1 MNRTRIFTA
10 AVGATLIGAATL
22 FSSAAS
28 AGNNVAWSVSI
39 GGPGFAVSAGQP
51 VYGRGFVGPAYYGA
65 PYRPYY
71 RPYYRPHYRPV
82 VVAPPVVY
90 RPYYAPVVAP
100 YPAYVPRPVVYAPP
114 VVVAPRP
121 W

>member
-1 MNRTRIFTA
+1 MNRTRIVTA
-10 AVGATLIGAATL
+10 AAGITLIGAAAL
-22 FSSAAS
+22 FSSVAS
-28 AGNNVAWSVSI
+28 AGNNVGWSVSI
-39 GGPGFAVSAGQP
+39 GAPGFAVSAGQP
-51 VYGRGFVGPAYYGA
+51 AYGRGFVGPAYYGA

-71 RPYYRPHYRPV
+71 RPYYQPYYRPV

-100 YPAYVPRPVVYAPP
+100 YPVYAPHRVVYA
-114 VVVAPRP
+114 RP

>member
-10 AVGATLIGAATL
+10 AIGTMLIGAAAL

-28 AGNNVAWSVSI
+28 AGNNVGWSVSI
-39 GGPGFAVSAGQP
+39 GAPGFAVSAGQP
-51 VYGRGFVGPAYYGA
+51 AYGHGYYGA

-71 RPYYRPHYRPV
+71 RPYYRPV

-90 RPYYAPVVAP
+90 APYYAPYRAYVPYRPYYAP
-100 YPAYVPRPVVYAPP
+100 R
-114 VVVAPRP
+114 VVVARP

>member
-10 AVGATLIGAATL
+10 AIGTTLIGAAAL
-22 FSSAAS
+22 FSSVAS
-28 AGNNVAWSVSI
+28 AGGNVGWSVSV
-39 GGPGFAVSAGQP
+39 GGPGFVVSAGEP
-51 VYGRGFVGPAYYGA
+51 AYYGRGFVGPAYYGA

-71 RPYYRPHYRPV
+71 RPYYRPI

-90 RPYYAPVVAP
+90 SPYYAP
-100 YPAYVPRPVVYAPP
+100 YPAYVPYRPYYAPRVVYAP
-114 VVVAPRP
+114 RR

>member
-1 MNRTRIFTA
+1 MNRTRILTA
-10 AVGATLIGAATL
+10 AVGAALIGAVAL

-28 AGNNVAWSVSI
+28 AGNNVGWSVSI
-39 GGPGFAVSAGQP
+39 GAPGFAISAGQP
-51 VYGRGFVGPAYYGA
+51 VYGRGFAGPAYYGA

-71 RPYYRPHYRPV
+71 RPYYRPV

-90 RPYYAPVVAP
+90 SPYYAP
-100 YPAYVPRPVVYAPP
+100 YPAYVAPRPYYAPRVVYAP
-114 VVVAPRP
+114 RP